1 MPRSG
6 RRRLIRRLA
15 AGLGALALSA
25 SGLACGGSSSPSSST
40 VVPSSSTSV
49 EAYDFGFRPPSET
62 LKIGDAVTWTN
73 TGRTTHTVKGP
84 GFFSQA
90 INPGQSYSFTFKKS
104 GTYHYICT
112 LHPTLM
118 RGTIVVSR

>member
-1 MPRSG
+1 MVPRSG
-6 RRRLIRRLA
+6 RRRLIRLSA

-25 SGLACGGSSSPSSST
+25 SGLACGGGGSSSPGSS
-40 VVPSSSTSV
+40 VSV
-49 EAYDFGFRPPSET
+49 QAYDFGFRPPSEAV
-62 LKIGDAVTWTN
+62 KVGEAVTWTN
-73 TGRTTHTVKGP
+73 TGQTAHTVKGP

-90 INPGQSYSFTFKKS
+90 INPGRRYSFTFKKP

-118 RGTIVVSR
+118 RGSIVVSG

>member
-6 RRRLIRRLA
+6 RRRLIRLLA

-40 VVPSSSTSV
+40 SVPSSSTSV

-73 TGRTTHTVKGP
+73 TGQTTHTVKGP

-104 GTYHYICT
+104 GTYHSICT

-118 RGTIVVSR
+118 RGTIVVSG